1 MSSWGLMEVQL
12 SFPYLHRPTCK
23 PRLER
28 TDGTRSS
35 EFVMTPTIQ
44 AESPFDSAF
53 FCRRVLKNGRTSGYK
68 VYPAAELKRV
78 KRSGTRSGRLCSELK
93 GRKVARMIYIWSKNL
108 ENLHPSKQSFNN
120 ESTSRRRHGH
130 NKTVR
135 FDETNDRSISLGRCC
150 QDEELNLPG
159 VGLNR

>member
-1 MSSWGLMEVQL
+1 MEVQL

-53 FCRRVLKNGRTSGYK
+53 FCRRALKNGRTSGYK

-93 GRKVARMIYIWSKNL
+93 GRKVARMIYMWSKTL
-108 ENLHPSKQSFNN
+108 ENLHSSKQSFTMNAHRAADT
-120 ESTSRRRHGH
+120 EY

-135 FDETNDRSISLGRCC
+135 FDETNNRSISLGRCC
-150 QDEELNLPG
+150 QDEELNLPE